1 MRHQSAQKKR
11 GVSFPQT
18 HVPVWEVL
26 AQAEVEEVSAR
37 MRRITLTRSFLTL
50 GMFVIATLLSL
61 KFPWWGFGAVCSV
74 LLVYLWPEGLR
85 FSYEDAGH
93 GETE

>member
-1 MRHQSAQKKR
+1 MNLAYC
-11 GVSFPQT
+11 VF
-18 HVPVWEVL
+18 VWEVL

-61 KFPWWGFGAVCSV
+61 KSPWWGFGAAAPFCLSP
-74 LLVYLWPEGLR
+74 LAGSLR
-85 FSYEDAGH
+85 FSHEDAGH